1 MKGKLKPVETRLS
14 GLMFI
19 YFFLAT
25 LSIYVVKPAKESLFM
40 DALGK
45 PRLPYAFLLTAIL
58 MGLAVAANSRLIQRV
73 YRPIYVSSTLGFFI
87 LTSFVFW
94 LLIHRPAP
102 WPWIFLFFWSWADI
116 FLVTTI
122 TQFWIMVNDLLS
134 PREAKRRIGF
144 LVSGGIL
151 GGIVGSL
158 VAYFRPARLETENLI
173 LVCPVILSLCVLIV
187 FLAWTR
193 APREAAEEAEGRP
206 GRREEE
212 KAGLIR
218 SFTLLRENRYM
229 LYLSGMMI
237 VAIIISNL
245 VDFQFKA
252 LGKAFFPDKNAT
264 TSFFACFNLGLLVFS
279 YLLAALVTTRV
290 LKNFGM
296 RVALL
301 IPPVFL
307 LVGSV
312 AVYFLPAGALLVWVI
327 YMRGADKSLAHS
339 LSQSVRELLYIPL
352 PQKIKYRAKVFVDM
366 FLNKF
371 ADGLTGLLL
380 LAVSPFLELSPREVS
395 LLAIVLIV
403 IWMGLNMRL
412 TSEYVSI
419 VKRNLQIKW
428 QDADKL
434 VKEKIDVDL
443 TKLVFDTLQSRER
456 SSVLYAMNLFDLIKK
471 EKLSPEVK
479 RLIASKSG
487 ELRARAMDSLLDVE
501 GEVLVPEF
509 DDSLGPQDLD
519 ARVREIMSLDV
530 YQELMKEKIEKA
542 ARGKGEEA
550 EVARMEAAK
559 VMGMM
564 TPGSP
569 LIRELK
575 KLLKDE
581 SAEVARYAA
590 ESAGRLKQRKFVPL
604 LINLLARP
612 ATQEAAKHALLAYGD
627 TIVGTL
633 RDSLADPSEN
643 LRKRQPIPDLIARLR
658 SQRAADMLVLELKKE
673 EPSIEAEIVDAL
685 HQMRSNAPELVFQE
699 KAVLAKVV
707 SLIRKC
713 YLLILQIND
722 LRADKK
728 KEILAQDLENALSRA
743 MKHVF
748 QLLGLVLPQDDII
761 RAYQNI
767 LVGTRKSLDYSVEL
781 LDNIVRKEIKELLL
795 PLIED
800 TPFEEKVRLSRK
812 MLKAAEKI
820 TFT

>member
-1 MKGKLKPVETRLS
+1 MKSNLKPAETRLS
-14 GLMFI
+14 NLMFA

-25 LSIYVVKPAKESLFM
+25 LSIYVIKPAKESLFM

-45 PRLPYAFLLTAIL
+45 SRLPYAFLLTAIL
-58 MGLAVAANSRLIQRV
+58 MGLTVAANSRLVQRV
-73 YRPIYVSSTLGFFI
+73 YRPVYVSSTLGFFI

-94 LLIHRPAP
+94 ALIHRPAP
-102 WPWIFLFFWSWADI
+102 WPWIFLLFWSWADI
-116 FLVTTI
+116 LLVTTI
-122 TQFWIMVNDLLS
+122 TQFWIMVNDLFS

-151 GGIVGSL
+151 GGIAGSL
-158 VAYFRPARLETENLI
+158 IAFFRPARLETENLI
-173 LVCPVILSLCVLIV
+173 LVCSAILAVCTLIV
-187 FLAWTR
+187 YLVWR
-193 APREAAEEAEGRP
+193 NAPPEAGEEAEGKA
-206 GRREEE
+206 GRRKEE

-218 SFTLLRENRYM
+218 SFALLRENRYM

-245 VDFQFKA
+245 VDFQFKT

-279 YLLAALVTTRV
+279 YLLAALLTTRI

-296 RVALL
+296 RIALL

-312 AVYFLPAGALLVWVI
+312 AVYFIPAGALLVWVI

-352 PQKIKYRAKVFVDM
+352 PQNIKYRAKVFVDM

-380 LAVSPFLELSPREVS
+380 IAVSPFLELSPKEVS
-395 LLAIVLIV
+395 LLAIVFII
-403 IWMGLNMRL
+403 IWMGLNIRL
-412 TSEYVSI
+412 TGEYVSI

-428 QDADKL
+428 QDADRL
-434 VKEKIDVDL
+434 VTEKIDVDM

-471 EKLSPEVK
+471 EKLSPDLK
-479 RLIASKSG
+479 RLIAYKSS
-487 ELRARAMDSLLDVE
+487 ELKARSMDSLLDVE
-501 GEVLVPEF
+501 GEVLLPEI
-509 DDSLGPQDLD
+509 DDSLEPEALD
-519 ARVREIMSLDV
+519 AQVREIMSLDV
-530 YQELMKEKIEKA
+530 YQELMKKQIEKA
-542 ARGKGEEA
+542 ARGEGEEA
-550 EVARMEAAK
+550 EVGRMEAAK

-564 TPGSP
+564 APGSP
-569 LIRELK
+569 LMRELK

-581 SAEVARYAA
+581 SAEVVRYAA
-590 ESAGRLKQRKFVPL
+590 ESAGRLRRREFVPL
-604 LINLLARP
+604 LINLLGRS
-612 ATQEAAKHALLAYGD
+612 ATQEAAKQALIAYGD

-633 RDSLADPSEN
+633 RDSLADPAEN
-643 LRKRQPIPDLIARLR
+643 LGTRKVIPDILARMH
-658 SQRAADMLVLELKKE
+658 SQRAADMLVLELKKDDPAIE
-673 EPSIEAEIVDAL
+673 TELIEAS
-685 HQMRSNAPELVFQE
+685 HWMRSNSPELVFQE
-699 KAVLAKVV
+699 KIVLTKVV

-713 YLLILQIND
+713 YLLLLQIQE
-722 LRADKK
+722 LRADRK
-728 KEILAQDLENALSRA
+728 KEILAKDLENNLSRA

-748 QLLGLVLPQDDII
+748 ELLGLILPQEDVI

-767 LVGTRKSLDYSVEL
+767 LAGTRKSLDYSVEL
-781 LDNIVRKEIKELLL
+781 LDNILRKDIKELLL

-800 TPFEEKVRLSRK
+800 TPFEEKIRISRK

-820 TFT
+820 DFT